1 MNISNDAGGI
11 DSSKFVEYFTKH
23 FLVDLGRMAALRDE
37 LEARQ
42 GAMSAVD
49 QINADKDEAK
59 ALIEKAKAD
68 FAERDK
74 NHKEKSAVYKARK
87 AALEEAEA
95 DLEARIEALEA
106 SSVAQNKSLTAREE
120 AIAVKTAANEALAL
134 TLEAKS
140 ESIKQDR
147 EALDARIAAFQEKV
161 AAISV

>member
-42 GAMSAVD
+42 GAMSAVE
-49 QINADKDEAK
+49 QINADKAEAK
-59 ALIEKAKAD
+59 ALLEKTKVD
-68 FAERDK
+68 FADRDK
-74 NHKEKSAVYKARK
+74 HHKEKLAAFKAK
-87 AALEEAEA
+87 KDALDEAEA
-95 DLEARIEALEA
+95 ALEARIEAFEA
-106 SSVAQNKSLTAREE
+106 ATAAQNKDLTAREE
-120 AIAVKTAANEALAL
+120 AVAVKTAANDSYAL

>member
-42 GAMSAVD
+42 GAMSAVE

-59 ALIEKAKAD
+59 ALVEKAKAD

-74 NHKEKSAVYKARK
+74 NHKEKSAIYKARK

-95 DLEARIEALEA
+95 ALE
-106 SSVAQNKSLTAREE
+106 
-120 AIAVKTAANEALAL
+120 I
-134 TLEAKS
+134 
-140 ESIKQDR
+140 
-147 EALDARIAAFQEKV
+147 RIAIFV
-161 AAISV
+161 